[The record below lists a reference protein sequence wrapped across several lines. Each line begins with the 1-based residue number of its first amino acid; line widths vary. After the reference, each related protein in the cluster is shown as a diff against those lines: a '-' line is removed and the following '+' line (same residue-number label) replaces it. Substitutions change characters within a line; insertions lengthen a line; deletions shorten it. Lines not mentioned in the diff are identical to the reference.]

1 MTAVLIGLDVG
12 TTSAKAVALDERGE
26 VLGEGRRPTPWRT
39 VPTGAELDADALLDA
54 ARGALADA
62 ADAAGGRPVAAIG
75 VASMGESG
83 VLLDR
88 RGASVAPVIAW
99 HDRRDE
105 AEVARLGADL
115 GADALATRT
124 GLPLR
129 AQWSLTKHRW
139 LLDHH
144 DGARTA
150 VRRLGVAEWVVRGLG
165 GDEASE
171 ASLASRTGWLELAG
185 RGWWTEALEWSG
197 AAPDLL
203 PPLASAGTP
212 LGVATAPGLPAA
224 LTGAVLAVAGHDHQ
238 AAAVGLDAA
247 GPGDLLDSCG
257 TAEALIRTVTP
268 DLSADAIRRLV
279 AAGTTVGWH
288 AAAGAWCVLGGTEG
302 GLLMGRVLERLG
314 VDAAGLPAL
323 DDAARTPTGDA
334 VARVGRTPDGGV
346 TVEPADAPAGAVW
359 RAAVQAAG
367 EDARR
372 LHEAIAAVCG
382 PAERV
387 LVTGGWARSA
397 TVREVKRETL
407 GPFERRTDG
416 EPGARGAA
424 LLAGLA
430 AGVYADRREFPEPPR

>member
-12 TTSAKAVALDERGE
+12 TTSAKAVALDETGE

-39 VPTGAELDADALLDA
+39 VPTGAELDALALLDA
-54 ARGALADA
+54 ARAALADA
-62 ADAAGGRPVAAIG
+62 AAAAGGRPVAAVG

-83 VLLDR
+83 VLLDG
-88 RGASVAPVIAW
+88 RGTPVAPVIAW

-115 GADALATRT
+115 GADALAVRT

-144 DGARTA
+144 EGARSA
-150 VRRLGVAEWVVRGLG
+150 VRRLGVAEWIVRGLG
-165 GDEASE
+165 GEESSE
-171 ASLASRTGWLELAG
+171 ASLASRTGWLELTG
-185 RGWWTEALEWSG
+185 RAWWAEALEWSG
-197 AAPDLL
+197 ATAGLL
-203 PPLASAGTP
+203 PPLAGAGTP
-212 LGVATAPGLPAA
+212 LGVVTASGLPDA
-224 LTGAVLAVAGHDHQ
+224 LAGAVLAVAGHDHQ

-257 TAEALIRTVTP
+257 TAEALIRTVAP
-268 DLSADAIRRLV
+268 DLRADAIRRLV

-288 AAAGAWCVLGGTEG
+288 AAAGCWCVLGGTEG
-302 GLLMGRVLERLG
+302 GLLLGRVLERLG
-314 VDAAGLPAL
+314 VGSQGLAAL
-323 DDAARTPTGDA
+323 DAEAGAAADVAVRVVRGVDGD
-334 VARVGRTPDGGV
+334 VRI
-346 TVEPADAPAGAVW
+346 EPPDAPAGAVW
-359 RAAVQAAG
+359 RAAVAAAG
-367 EDARR
+367 EDARG
-372 LHEAIAAVCG
+372 LHAAIADVVG

-387 LVTGGWARSA
+387 VVTGGWARSA
-397 TVREVKRETL
+397 TVRAAKRATL